1 MSKKSNGIIQIIS
14 YILLIALLIGGVVFI
29 FRYDPGVPKDSG
41 ASDSAISASDGSDS
55 ENRINDSSDSG
66 ASESDSGTSEALQVL
81 IYMQSCQ
88 NELCNK
94 SSSFKAA
101 DGVSWQS
108 IVGKYPETFYAES
121 DYVCFVCPYCGSKFN
136 LTTDVEHS
144 EKVLTSDA
152 FHAGIL
158 YYLSEE

>member
-1 MSKKSNGIIQIIS
+1 MIKKSNGIIQLIS
-14 YILLIALLIGGVVFI
+14 CILLIALLIGGFVFI
-29 FRYDPGVPKDSG
+29 VRYDSTVPNDG
-41 ASDSAISASDGSDS
+41 GTSDSVISSSESDCSDS
-55 ENRINDSSDSG
+55 SS
-66 ASESDSGTSEALQVL
+66 SESDSGTSESLQVL

-108 IVGKYPETFYAES
+108 IVEKYPETFYAES

-136 LTTDVEHS
+136 LTTDAEHL